1 MFNLVN
7 RDYRCVQTAIKRERG
22 RERSACKQNYS
33 NLMGSS
39 EVPVCSEVMGA
50 AGGENIDL
58 RDRGLAPVAVSQP
71 CCFSGCHSRIDLSLD
86 ISQKLSWRPAA
97 RKRRRRKPS
106 PRPRGSRSPRA
117 SAAAPRVAAGRAAE
131 VARASNGC

>member
-39 EVPVCSEVMGA
+39 EVPGCSEVMGA
-50 AGGENIDL
+50 AGGEDIDL

-106 PRPRGSRSPRA
+106 PR
-117 SAAAPRVAAGRAAE
+117 APRIPRPTRVCCSPSRCWPSRGGRT
-131 VARASNGC
+131 CI